1 MTRFFLVGGLGR
13 TRPAAGGCYA
23 LCAPSL
29 PSGSLGHPVTP
40 TFARPDAM
48 TFERLMQDTAKAIDA
63 WIASRL

>member
-1 MTRFFLVGGLGR
+1 LAVFGE
-13 TRPAAGGCYA
+13 PAKRRGWCYA

-40 TFARPDAM
+40 PFARPDAM